1 MRQVMDGSKTID
13 KAEISIQK
21 HRFTVEE
28 YHRMGEAGLFNETRV
43 ELIDGEII
51 EMSPI
56 NSPHADCVDRLNE
69 WFILNFHKK
78 AIIRAQNPITLNEYS
93 EPEPDMALAIR
104 KPEGYRNAHPKPEE
118 ILLVIE
124 VADSSLDKD
133 RNIKLPGYARA
144 GIAEAWLVVLE
155 ESTVEVH
162 TQPSAKGY
170 DSIQIFRVGKNIDSP
185 QVKGLTVDEVFGTK
199 ML

>member
-1 MRQVMDGSKTID
+1 MDGSKTID

-93 EPEPDMALAIR
+93 EPEPDMALWMR
-104 KPEGYRNAHPKPEE
+104 S
-118 ILLVIE
+118 LV
-124 VADSSLDKD
+124 
-133 RNIKLPGYARA
+133 RRCC
-144 GIAEAWLVVLE
+144 
-155 ESTVEVH
+155 
-162 TQPSAKGY
+162 
-170 DSIQIFRVGKNIDSP
+170 
-185 QVKGLTVDEVFGTK
+185 KGLTSFRRSSLPEICQAYKITPRPGIHAQT
-199 ML
+199 